1 MFTVLKRISP
11 KQIPLELYL
20 AVTCVCFVLFSVFH
34 QLHFEWVSNSNYSHG
49 WFVPLLSA
57 YMIIIKIKAE
67 HPKPAPPKNRS
78 GIAGIHALLFFSI
91 WLLCRLIQEANP
103 DWRLVNVIMVSAL
116 CMAAF
121 SLLYLSG
128 GLPWVKHFSFP
139 ILFLFLCVSW
149 PGRLEG
155 LVINYLTLG
164 ISFVSADILNWM
176 GIPTFQNGITL
187 FLPSS
192 KLMVAE
198 SCSGIRSIQVCLM
211 FSLFLGEF
219 RNLHPSKRTQL
230 LIMGLLILIISNCI
244 RIVLTAVVIEFLKQ
258 PGFSDKIHDYGGTAV
273 LILSFIPINLLSLR
287 WAIYRKTEKNPL
299 PMINLKNP
307 RLLVPS
313 LLIAFFLILTE
324 LFTLAWY
331 FRNTPTTENQSAWT
345 INWDSAKLR
354 LDHSNFINPVR
365 DYLKFD
371 EGKIGFYTG
380 QSEIDIRLFYM
391 KWKNSFGI
399 QDQIWGHQPETCFPS
414 QGWKKTQG
422 PIRISLEISNTTLP
436 FRYYEFAKDGI
447 RATVCRLEWQK
458 RSKNRSQSY
467 NPFIRRLQAVMD
479 GQQLRGIEIL
489 EILIMKTMTPDEAT
503 ELIDEIFQSI
513 TE

>member
-1 MFTVLKRISP
+1 
-11 KQIPLELYL
+11 
-20 AVTCVCFVLFSVFH
+20 
-34 QLHFEWVSNSNYSHG
+34 
-49 WFVPLLSA
+49 
-57 YMIIIKIKAE
+57 
-67 HPKPAPPKNRS
+67 
-78 GIAGIHALLFFSI
+78 
-91 WLLCRLIQEANP
+91 
-103 DWRLVNVIMVSAL
+103 
-116 CMAAF
+116 
-121 SLLYLSG
+121 
-128 GLPWVKHFSFP
+128 
-139 ILFLFLCVSW
+139 
-149 PGRLEG
+149 
-155 LVINYLTLG
+155 
-164 ISFVSADILNWM
+164 
-176 GIPTFQNGITL
+176 
-187 FLPSS
+187 
-192 KLMVAE
+192 
-198 SCSGIRSIQVCLM
+198 
-211 FSLFLGEF
+211 
-219 RNLHPSKRTQL
+219 
-230 LIMGLLILIISNCI
+230 MGLLILIISNCI

-489 EILIMKTMTPDEAT
+489 EILIMKTMTPDEAA

>member
-1 MFTVLKRISP
+1 
-11 KQIPLELYL
+11 
-20 AVTCVCFVLFSVFH
+20 
-34 QLHFEWVSNSNYSHG
+34 
-49 WFVPLLSA
+49 
-57 YMIIIKIKAE
+57 
-67 HPKPAPPKNRS
+67 
-78 GIAGIHALLFFSI
+78 
-91 WLLCRLIQEANP
+91 
-103 DWRLVNVIMVSAL
+103 
-116 CMAAF
+116 
-121 SLLYLSG
+121 
-128 GLPWVKHFSFP
+128 
-139 ILFLFLCVSW
+139 
-149 PGRLEG
+149 
-155 LVINYLTLG
+155 
-164 ISFVSADILNWM
+164 
-176 GIPTFQNGITL
+176 
-187 FLPSS
+187 
-192 KLMVAE
+192 
-198 SCSGIRSIQVCLM
+198 
-211 FSLFLGEF
+211 
-219 RNLHPSKRTQL
+219 
-230 LIMGLLILIISNCI
+230 
-244 RIVLTAVVIEFLKQ
+244 
-258 PGFSDKIHDYGGTAV
+258 
-273 LILSFIPINLLSLR
+273 
-287 WAIYRKTEKNPL
+287 
-299 PMINLKNP
+299 MINLKNP

-458 RSKNRSQSY
+458 GPKTDL
-467 NPFIRRLQAVMD
+467 NPT
-479 GQQLRGIEIL
+479 IL
-489 EILIMKTMTPDEAT
+489 SSEGFKR
-503 ELIDEIFQSI
+503 
-513 TE
+513 